1 MTSQK
6 IAIGLVAVALFAG
19 VVTAH
24 AADFSVGYQA
34 LQRRDYKTAL
44 RIFRQLA
51 NQDHPYAQLN
61 LGFMYDR
68 GLRVTQDYK
77 EAVRWYRKAA
87 DQGNATAQH
96 NLGVMYSKGQGVRQ
110 DRVRAYMW
118 YDLAAARGKSYAE
131 RDRDRVGALMSDR
144 QIAAAQRLV
153 RYWKPNAAGVR
164 WYHKAA
170 DQGNTEAQ
178 FNLGYMYWKG
188 LGVRQDYVK
197 AHMWYNLA
205 ASEGHRDARKHRDRV
220 AAQMTPSQ
228 ITKAKRRARP
238 WKPKRR

>member
-1 MTSQK
+1 MTGQK

-24 AADFSVGYQA
+24 AADFSAGYQA
-34 LQRRDYKTAL
+34 LQRGDYETAL

-51 NQDHPYAQLN
+51 NQDNPHAQLN
-61 LGFMYDR
+61 LGFMYER
-68 GLRVTQDYK
+68 GLLVTQDYK

-87 DQGNATAQH
+87 DQGNAKAQH
-96 NLGVMYSKGQGVRQ
+96 NLGVMYIRGQGVRQ
-110 DRVRAYMW
+110 DHARAYMW
-118 YDLAAARGKSYAE
+118 YDLAAARGESDAE
-131 RDRDRVGALMSDR
+131 RDRDRVAALMSDR

-164 WYHKAA
+164 WYRKAA
-170 DQGNTEAQ
+170 DQGNVDAQ

-205 ASEGHRDARKHRDRV
+205 AFEGQRDASKDRDRV
-220 AAQMTPSQ
+220 AEQMTPEQ
-228 ITKAKRRARP
+228 ITEAKRRARA